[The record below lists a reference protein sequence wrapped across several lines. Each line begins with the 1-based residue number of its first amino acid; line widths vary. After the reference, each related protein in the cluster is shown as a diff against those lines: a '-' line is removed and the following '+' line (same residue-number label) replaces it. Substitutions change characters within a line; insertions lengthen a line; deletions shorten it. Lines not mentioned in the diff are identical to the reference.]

1 MPMSEAGFPS
11 QEELDAGLRRQLDVL
26 GERDVAGWKVGL
38 TSGGARDSMG
48 PGFRPFGFILPERV
62 FPSGARIERAGIK
75 TPGVENEFCFTMG
88 RQLGANATRDDAILA
103 VESVCAAFELNER
116 RLPPDATTADR
127 LADDLSQ
134 WGIVV
139 GEPRVLDWRG
149 FAFADVSV
157 RLALDGGEI
166 ECVAAAGHID
176 DHFDS
181 LAALARQLARFGRSL
196 EPGQRVI
203 TGSFG
208 KHAVTGACRLDGDFD
223 AGTARGIGQ
232 VSVEFA

>member
-1 MPMSEAGFPS
+1 MSDARFPS
-11 QEELDAGLRRQLDVL
+11 QAELDAGLRRQLDVL

-62 FPSGARIERAGIK
+62 FPSGAKIERAGIK
-75 TPGVENEFCFTMG
+75 TPGVENEFCFRMG
-88 RQLGANATRDDAILA
+88 SRLGAGATRDDAIEA
-103 VESVCAAFELNER
+103 VESVCAGFELNER
-116 RLPPDATTADR
+116 RLPPGATTADR

-139 GEPRVLDWRG
+139 GEPRVLDWHA

-157 RLALDGGEI
+157 RLVLDGGEL

-181 LAALARQLARFGRSL
+181 LAALACQLARFGRAL
-196 EPGQRVI
+196 EPGHRVI

-208 KHAVTGACRLDGDFD
+208 KHAVTDACRLDGDFD
-223 AGTARGIGQ
+223 AGTAKGIGR
-232 VSVEFA
+232 VSVEFV

>member
-1 MPMSEAGFPS
+1 MSDGYPS
-11 QEELDAGLRRQLDVL
+11 QDELDEGLRRQLDVL
-26 GERDVAGWKVGL
+26 GEREVAGWKVGL

-62 FPSGARIERAGIK
+62 FPSGAKIERAGIT
-75 TPGVENEFCFTMG
+75 TPGVENEFCFRMG
-88 RQLGANATRDDAILA
+88 RQLGADATRDDAIEA
-103 VESVCAAFELNER
+103 VESVCAGFELNER
-116 RLPPDATTADR
+116 RLAAGATTADR

-157 RLALDGGEI
+157 RLSLDGGEL
-166 ECVAAAGHID
+166 ENVAAAGHID

-181 LAALARQLARFGRSL
+181 LAALARQLARFGRVL
-196 EPGQRVI
+196 EPGNRVI

-208 KHAVTGACRLDGDFD
+208 KHAVTEACRLDGDFD
-223 AGTARGIGQ
+223 AGKAKGIGQ
-232 VSVEFA
+232 VSVEFV

>member
-1 MPMSEAGFPS
+1 MSDTRFPS
-11 QEELDAGLRRQLDVL
+11 QDELDEGLRRQLQVL
-26 GERDVAGWKVGL
+26 GDREPAGWKVGL

-75 TPGVENEFCFTMG
+75 TPGVENEFCFTIG
-88 RQLGANATRDDAILA
+88 RQLGAGAARDDAIDA

-139 GEPRVLDWRG
+139 AEPRVLDWRA
-149 FAFADVSV
+149 FAFPDVSV
-157 RLALDGGEI
+157 RLSRDGGEL

-181 LAALARQLARFGRSL
+181 LAALARQLARFGRAL
-196 EPGQRVI
+196 EPGHRVI

-208 KHAVTGACRLDGDFD
+208 KHAVTEACRLDGDFD
-223 AGTARGIGQ
+223 AGTAHGIGQ
-232 VSVEFA
+232 VSVEFV

>member
-1 MPMSEAGFPS
+1 MSEATFPS
-11 QEELDAGLRRQLDVL
+11 QEELDEGLRRQLEAL
-26 GERDVAGWKVGL
+26 GECKPAGWKVGL
-38 TSGGARDSMG
+38 TSGVARDSMG

-62 FPSGARIERAGIK
+62 FPSGARIERAGIQ

-88 RQLGANATRDDAILA
+88 RILGADATRDDAIAA

-116 RLPPDATTADR
+116 RLTPGATTADR

-139 GEPRVLDWRG
+139 GESRVLDWNA
-149 FAFADVSV
+149 FPFADVSV
-157 RLALDGGEI
+157 RLSLDGGEI
-166 ECVAAAGHID
+166 ENVAAAGHID

-196 EPGQRVI
+196 EPGHRVI

-208 KHAVTGACRLDGDFD
+208 KHAVTEACRLDGDFD
-223 AGTARGIGQ
+223 AGAAKGIGR
-232 VSVEFA
+232 VSVEFV

>member
-1 MPMSEAGFPS
+1 MSDAGFPT
-11 QEELDAGLRRQLDVL
+11 QDELDAGLRRQLAVL
-26 GERDVAGWKVGL
+26 GEREVAGWKVGL
-38 TSGGARDSMG
+38 TSGSARDSMG

-62 FPSGARIERAGIK
+62 FPSGAQIERAGIK
-75 TPGVENEFCFTMG
+75 TPGVENEFCFTIG
-88 RQLGANATRDDAILA
+88 SQLGAGATREDATLA

-116 RLPPDATTADR
+116 RLASDATTADR

-157 RLALDGGEI
+157 RLSLDGGEI

-181 LAALARQLARFGRSL
+181 LAALARQLARFGRTL
-196 EPGQRVI
+196 EPGHRVI

-208 KHAVTGACRLDGDFD
+208 KHAVTTACRLDGDFD
-223 AGTARGIGQ
+223 AGAAKGIGQ
-232 VSVEFA
+232 VSVEFV

>member
-1 MPMSEAGFPS
+1 MSDARFPA
-11 QEELDAGLRRQLDVL
+11 QDELDLGLRRQLEAL
-26 GERDVAGWKVGL
+26 GERRPAGWKVGL
-38 TSGGARDSMG
+38 TSGSARDSMG

-62 FPSGARIERAGIK
+62 FPSGARIERAGIE
-75 TPGVENEFCFTMG
+75 TPGVENEFCFTIG
-88 RQLGANATRDDAILA
+88 KQLGGGATREDAIA
-103 VESVCAAFELNER
+103 SVESVCAGFELNER
-116 RLPPDATTADR
+116 RLAPGATTADR

-139 GEPRVLDWRG
+139 GEPRLLDWRS

-157 RLALDGGEI
+157 RLSLDGGEI

-208 KHAVTGACRLDGDFD
+208 KHAVTSACRLDGDFD
-223 AGTARGIGQ
+223 AGLAKGIGR
-232 VSVEFA
+232 VSVQFV

>member
-1 MPMSEAGFPS
+1 MSDGYPS
-11 QEELDAGLRRQLDVL
+11 QAELDEGLRRQLDVL
-26 GERDVAGWKVGL
+26 GEREVAGWKVGL

-62 FPSGARIERAGIK
+62 FPSGEKIERAGIT
-75 TPGVENEFCFTMG
+75 TPGVENEFCFTMA
-88 RQLGANATRDDAILA
+88 RQLGADATRDDAIEA
-103 VESVCAAFELNER
+103 VESVCAGFELNER
-116 RLPPDATTADR
+116 RLAAGATTADR

-139 GEPRVLDWRG
+139 GEPRVFDWRR

-157 RLALDGGEI
+157 RLSLDGSEL
-166 ECVAAAGHID
+166 ENVAAAGHID

-181 LAALARQLARFGRSL
+181 LAALARQLARFGRAL
-196 EPGQRVI
+196 EPGNRVI

-208 KHAVTGACRLDGDFD
+208 KHAVTEACRLDGDFD
-223 AGTARGIGQ
+223 AGKAKGIGQ
-232 VSVEFA
+232 VSVEFV

>member
-1 MPMSEAGFPS
+1 MSDPTFPS
-11 QEELDAGLRRQLDVL
+11 QEELDEGLRRQLEVL
-26 GERDVAGWKVGL
+26 GERKPAGWKVGL
-38 TSGGARDSMG
+38 TSGAARDSMG

-62 FPSGARIERAGIK
+62 FPSGARIERAGIQ
-75 TPGVENEFCFTMG
+75 TPGVENEFCFTIG
-88 RQLGANATRDDAILA
+88 RQLGADASRDAAIAA

-116 RLPPDATTADR
+116 RLGPNATTADR

-139 GEPRVLDWRG
+139 GEPRVLDWNAYP
-149 FAFADVSV
+149 FTEVSV
-157 RLALDGGEI
+157 RLSLDGGEI
-166 ECVAAAGHID
+166 ENVAAAGHID

-196 EPGQRVI
+196 EPGHRVI

-208 KHAVTGACRLDGDFD
+208 KHAVTQTCRLDGDFD
-223 AGTARGIGQ
+223 AGKAKGIGQ
-232 VSVEFA
+232 VSVEFV

>member
-1 MPMSEAGFPS
+1 MSDAGYPS
-11 QEELDAGLRRQLDVL
+11 QQELDEGLRRQLDVL
-26 GERDVAGWKVGL
+26 GEREVAGWKVGL

-62 FPSGARIERAGIK
+62 FPSGAKVERAGIM

-88 RQLGANATRDDAILA
+88 SQLGAGAMRDDALEA
-103 VESVCAAFELNER
+103 VESVCAGFELNER
-116 RLPPDATTADR
+116 RLSPGATTADR

-157 RLALDGGEI
+157 RLSLDGSEL
-166 ECVAAAGHID
+166 ESVAAAGHID

-181 LAALARQLARFGRSL
+181 LAALACQLARFGRSL
-196 EPGQRVI
+196 EPGHRVI

-208 KHAVTGACRLDGDFD
+208 KHAVTDACRLDGDFD
-223 AGTARGIGQ
+223 AGTAKGIGQ
-232 VSVEFA
+232 VSVEFV

>member
-1 MPMSEAGFPS
+1 MSEATFPS
-11 QEELDAGLRRQLDVL
+11 QEELDEGLRRQLEAL
-26 GERDVAGWKVGL
+26 GERKPAGWKVGL

-62 FPSGARIERAGIK
+62 FPSGARIERAGIQ

-88 RQLGANATRDDAILA
+88 RILGADATRDDAIAA

-116 RLPPDATTADR
+116 RLTPGATTADR

-139 GEPRVLDWRG
+139 GESRVLDWN
-149 FAFADVSV
+149 AFPFSDVSV
-157 RLALDGGEI
+157 RLSLDGGEI
-166 ECVAAAGHID
+166 ENVAAAGHID

-196 EPGQRVI
+196 EPGHRVI

-208 KHAVTGACRLDGDFD
+208 KHAVTEACRLDGDFD
-223 AGTARGIGQ
+223 AGAAKGIGR
-232 VSVEFA
+232 VSVEFV

>member
-1 MPMSEAGFPS
+1 MSDGYPS
-11 QEELDAGLRRQLDVL
+11 QAELDEGLRRQLDVL
-26 GERDVAGWKVGL
+26 GEREVAGWKVGL

-62 FPSGARIERAGIK
+62 FPSGAKIERAGIT

-88 RQLGANATRDDAILA
+88 RQLGADATRDDAIEA
-103 VESVCAAFELNER
+103 VESVCAGFELNER
-116 RLPPDATTADR
+116 RLAAGATTADR

-139 GEPRVLDWRG
+139 GEPRVFDWRS
-149 FAFADVSV
+149 FTFADVSV
-157 RLALDGGEI
+157 RLSLDGSEL
-166 ECVAAAGHID
+166 ENVAAAGHID

-181 LAALARQLARFGRSL
+181 LAALARQLARFGRAL
-196 EPGQRVI
+196 EPGNRVI

-208 KHAVTGACRLDGDFD
+208 KHAVTEACRLDGDFD
-223 AGTARGIGQ
+223 AGKAKGIGQ
-232 VSVEFA
+232 VSVEFV

>member
-1 MPMSEAGFPS
+1 MSETGFPS

-26 GERDVAGWKVGL
+26 GEREVAGWKVGL

-62 FPSGARIERAGIK
+62 FPSGAKVERAGIM

-88 RQLGANATRDDAILA
+88 SQLGAGATRDDALEA
-103 VESVCAAFELNER
+103 VESVCAGFELNER
-116 RLPPDATTADR
+116 RLSPGATTADR

-157 RLALDGGEI
+157 RLSLDGSEL
-166 ECVAAAGHID
+166 ESVAAAGHID

-181 LAALARQLARFGRSL
+181 LAALARQLARFGRAL
-196 EPGQRVI
+196 EPGNRVI

-208 KHAVTGACRLDGDFD
+208 KHAVTDACRLHGDFD
-223 AGTARGIGQ
+223 AGTAKGIGQ
-232 VSVEFA
+232 VSVEFV

>member
-1 MPMSEAGFPS
+1 MSDSSFPA
-11 QEELDAGLRRQLDVL
+11 QEKLDQGLRRQLEVL
-26 GERDVAGWKVGL
+26 GERKPAGWKVGL

-62 FPSGARIERAGIK
+62 FPSGARIERAGIR
-75 TPGVENEFCFTMG
+75 TPGVENEFCFTIG
-88 RQLGANATRDDAILA
+88 QRLGAGARRDDAIKA

-116 RLPPDATTADR
+116 RLQPGATTADR

-139 GEPRVLDWRG
+139 GEARVLDWRAYP
-149 FAFADVSV
+149 FTDVAV
-157 RLALDGGEI
+157 RLSLDGSEL

-181 LAALARQLARFGRSL
+181 LAALARQLARFGRAL
-196 EPGQRVI
+196 EPGHRVI

-208 KHAVTGACRLDGDFD
+208 KHAVTDACRLDGDFD
-223 AGTARGIGQ
+223 AGAAKGIGQ
-232 VSVEFA
+232 VSVEFL